1 MTTYEVDSARG
12 PMPMRGDAFS
22 GALLVL
28 GAAAL
33 FVGTL
38 FYARLTPQLGLPAL
52 PAERAQALADAL
64 SLGAQ
69 RLALAGGSA
78 FLGDC
83 LLLAACIALA
93 SRGRR
98 PASDLESAGW
108 ALMAVSVAIA
118 MVFDSMT
125 AALFWPLAQDSDP
138 APFLAFKA
146 WFDFL
151 FAAGNVPFGVGFIV
165 VLWADARARFAS
177 HAEAAFVIR
186 LRRRRRSGG
195 QWAWLRDRRL
205 AHAAGHR
212 PDCHVRMCHSGRA
225 RRPDRPACANRG
237 ALRASLGPRSTSLDQ
252 SPPPEQFPIATGPL
266 APGRAHASLRSRP
279 LPARP

>member
-1 MTTYEVDSARG
+1 MTAYEVDSARG
-12 PMPMRGDAFS
+12 PMRMRSDAFS
-22 GALLVL
+22 GALLAL

-98 PASDLESAGW
+98 PASDLEQAGW

-125 AALFWPLAQDSDP
+125 AALFWPLAQAADA

-151 FAAGNVPFGVGFIV
+151 FAAGDVPFGVGFMA
-165 VLWADARARFAS
+165 VLWGDSSSDSPLLPKSLSFVGLVIG
-177 HAEAAFVIR
+177 AAAAISGFGYSTDVLHLPLVIGLSVSFGCLVLAVLGVR
-186 LRRRRRSGG
+186 ILRRGTN
-195 QWAWLRDRRL
+195 
-205 AHAAGHR
+205 AA
-212 PDCHVRMCHSGRA
+212 
-225 RRPDRPACANRG
+225 
-237 ALRASLGPRSTSLDQ
+237 
-252 SPPPEQFPIATGPL
+252 
-266 APGRAHASLRSRP
+266 
-279 LPARP
+279 